1 LGVTL
6 RLPLSVGFKSIR
18 SLILSGISTEDL
30 DVDVLSAF
38 FCNFS
43 AAVDLRLD
51 DVYFE
56 SVGQFVRVV
65 CSFPSLQRLAV
76 TGSRIRSDEFGF
88 DLQAP
93 MALRLS
99 PHLRV
104 LELDDACMDA
114 VLDWF
119 LSLPDRPALRAVG
132 LDPIHTNNSSTIS
145 NLLLTLEDSL
155 ESFLISTTVADGMF
169 MIFSSS

>member
-1 LGVTL
+1 M
-6 RLPLSVGFKSIR
+6 
-18 SLILSGISTEDL
+18 
-30 DVDVLSAF
+30 AF
-38 FCNFS
+38 
-43 AAVDLRLD
+43 
-51 DVYFE
+51 
-56 SVGQFVRVV
+56 
-65 CSFPSLQRLAV
+65 
-76 TGSRIRSDEFGF
+76 
-88 DLQAP
+88 
-93 MALRLS
+93 RLS

-104 LELDDACMDA
+104 LELDNVCMDA

-169 MIFSSS
+169 MIFSPT